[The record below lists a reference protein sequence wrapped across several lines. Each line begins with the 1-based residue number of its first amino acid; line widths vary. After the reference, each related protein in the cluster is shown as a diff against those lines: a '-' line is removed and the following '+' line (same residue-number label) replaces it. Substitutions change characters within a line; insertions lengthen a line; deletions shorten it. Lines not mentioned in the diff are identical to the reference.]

1 MMPDLQTTY
10 LGMELRTPVVASSS
24 PLTHEPDLIARL
36 VDAGAGAVVLPSLFE
51 EQIEHE
57 ATEIDRMFSLHA
69 DANTEASNFFP
80 EVEGYESVVDRYLAL
95 VDAAVARVDVP
106 VIASLNGTHLG
117 GWVRYAN
124 LLESAGA
131 SAIEL
136 NLYALAADPQLPG
149 QMIEGEQIALV
160 ELLTDQLSIP
170 VAVKISPYYTSVA
183 AFAVALEEAGA
194 DGISMFNRFY
204 QPDLDLES
212 LEVMA
217 RIALSTPEELRL
229 PMRWIGILRD
239 HLKLSLAATTG
250 VHSGQDVAKVIL
262 AGADVAMT
270 TSAVL
275 RHGPEH
281 VATMLQ
287 GLKDWMNEH
296 EYESVRQMRGAISRG
311 SSADPEAYERAN
323 YIGNLAAYTSQYQ
336 ATHRPAQ

>member
-1 MMPDLQTTY
+1 MPDLHTSY
-10 LGMELRTPVVASSS
+10 LGMDLRTPVVASSS
-24 PLTHEPDLIARL
+24 PLTHDPDQIARL
-36 VDAGAGAVVLPSLFE
+36 VEAGAGAIVLPSLFE

-69 DANTEASNFFP
+69 DANSEASNFFP
-80 EVEGYESVVDRYLAL
+80 EVEGYESVVDRYLGL
-95 VDAAVARVDVP
+95 VDAAVNRVDVP

-131 SAIEL
+131 AAIEL

-183 AFAVALEEAGA
+183 AFAVALEQAGA
-194 DGISMFNRFY
+194 HGISMFNRFY
-204 QPDLDLES
+204 QPDLDLEN
-212 LEVMA
+212 LEVMP

-239 HLKLSLAATTG
+239 HLQLSLAATTG
-250 VHSGQDVAKVIL
+250 VHSGLDVAKVIL

-281 VATMLQ
+281 VATILE
-287 GLKDWMNEH
+287 GLRDWMTEH
-296 EYESVRQMRGAISRG
+296 DYDSVRQMRGAVSRG

-323 YIGNLAAYTSQYQ
+323 YIGNLAAYTSQYR
-336 ATHRPAQ
+336 ATHRQS

>member
-10 LGMELRTPVVASSS
+10 LGMELRSPVVASSS
-24 PLTHEPDLIARL
+24 PLTHSPDLIARL

-57 ATEIDRMFSLHA
+57 ATEIDRMYSLHA

-117 GWVRYAN
+117 GWVRYAD

-136 NLYALAADPQLPG
+136 NLYSLAADPQLPG
-149 QMIEGEQIALV
+149 PMIEGEQIALV

-170 VAVKISPYYTSVA
+170 VAVKISPFYTSVA
-183 AFAVALEEAGA
+183 AFAVALEQAGA
-194 DGISMFNRFY
+194 NGISMFNRFY
-204 QPDLDLES
+204 QPDLDLEN

-217 RIALSTPEELRL
+217 RIALSTPEEVRL

-250 VHSGQDVAKVIL
+250 VHSGHDVAKVIL

-281 VATMLQ
+281 VATMLE

-296 EYESVRQMRGAISRG
+296 EYESVRQMRGAVSRG

-336 ATHRPAQ
+336 AAHRPA